1 MRCVK
6 CDEPIRSLDEP
17 CPHCQFRGD
26 PALIEELGHIKWLLG
41 QIDSLNKIGIPN
53 VRLAQFYRARQ
64 QELEIQ
70 LGLRLPALTPDQVR
84 QTQAALVQRE
94 AILRKIDEW
103 LAVGL
108 INRDAIQPIL
118 ARDARCKCA
127 TCKGNSKVTR
137 APFIR
142 ARIQTIS
149 KSSNFSCLAARKN
162 RRAQRFCFCRS
173 RRTRTCVHFSPK
185 KKNSKSNCVCVKR
198 SQFHH
203 SHRRNN

>member
-6 CDEPIRSLDEP
+6 CGEPIRSLDEP

-26 PALIEELGHIKWLLG
+26 PALIEELGYIKWLLG

-53 VRLAQFYRARQ
+53 VRLAEFYRARQ
-64 QELEIQ
+64 RELEIQ
-70 LGLRLPALTPDQVR
+70 LGFRLPALTPDQVW

-118 ARDARCKCA
+118 AETRVSARPAKA
-127 TCKGNSKVTR
+127 TRKFR
-137 APFIR
+137 APPFIR
-142 ARIQTIS
+142 AQIQTIL
-149 KSSNFSCLAARKN
+149 KSLNFSCWARAELARATVSHLRKQKNVHARRSSLRKN
-162 RRAQRFCFCRS
+162 
-173 RRTRTCVHFSPK
+173 
-185 KKNSKSNCVCVKR
+185 NSKSNWVCANR
-198 SQFHH
+198 SQRQHAYH
-203 SHRRNN
+203 QND

>member
-41 QIDSLNKIGIPN
+41 QIDSLKKIGIPN

-64 QELEIQ
+64 RELDFQ
-70 LGLRLPALTPDQVR
+70 LGLGLPALTPDQVR

-94 AILRKIDEW
+94 EILRKVDEW

-118 ARDARCKCA
+118 AE
-127 TCKGNSKVTR
+127 TR
-137 APFIR
+137 AEVRDLQRKLEGYAPPVYPRTNSDYLVIVEFLLLGARRTGARNGFASAEAEER
-142 ARIQTIS
+142 ARAS
-149 KSSNFSCLAARKN
+149 LLAEKEKLEIELRLRK
-162 RRAQRFCFCRS
+162 A
-173 RRTRTCVHFSPK
+173 
-185 KKNSKSNCVCVKR
+185 
-198 SQFHH
+198 
-203 SHRRNN
+203 